1 MTRKKCIF
9 VQLYVLRRQASFFY
23 LCLLVRLVR
32 SSYYLAWVDS
42 RETWLS
48 YNFSDRV
55 IQSATV
61 QEPWCHRG
69 ERSIYLRSAHVVT
82 TICSPFKVTRRIITT
97 IILREPNF
105 LWYFP
110 TGVQGALLSILIEP
124 VYISSIILG
133 KLFHPGHLSRAVSM
147 RVELD
152 NDNSFSNQ
160 LPSSYHVNHP
170 KLEPG
175 HLVQKVRLC
184 FPIWSCSYSR
194 NRKA

>member
-1 MTRKKCIF
+1 MIEL
-9 VQLYVLRRQASFFY
+9 QLLWPGNTIGNSSGALVLSRWTI
-23 LCLLVRLVR
+23 
-32 SSYYLAWVDS
+32 SS
-42 RETWLS
+42 
-48 YNFSDRV
+48 
-55 IQSATV
+55 
-61 QEPWCHRG
+61 
-69 ERSIYLRSAHVVT
+69 SIYFRSVVN
-82 TICSPFKVTRRIITT
+82 TICSPFKVTRRIVTT
-97 IILREPNF
+97 IVWRKPNF
-105 LWYFP
+105 LWCFF

-160 LPSSYHVNHP
+160 LPCSYHVNHP

-184 FPIWSCSYSR
+184 FPIWSCCYSR

>member
-1 MTRKKCIF
+1 MHFGTIIRFKKTSI
-9 VQLYVLRRQASFFY
+9 FFY
-23 LCLLVRLVR
+23 FMCLLVRLVR
-32 SSYYLAWVDS
+32 SSYYRSWLDS

-48 YNFSDRV
+48 YNFSGRV

-61 QEPWCHRG
+61 PWCHRA
-69 ERSIYLRSAHVVT
+69 ERSIYFRSVVK
-82 TICSPFKVTRRIITT
+82 TICIPFKVTRRIITT
-97 IILREPNF
+97 IVLGEPNF
-105 LWYFP
+105 LWCFP

-133 KLFHPGHLSRAVSM
+133 RLFHPGHLSRAVSM

-184 FPIWSCSYSR
+184 FPIWSCSHSR